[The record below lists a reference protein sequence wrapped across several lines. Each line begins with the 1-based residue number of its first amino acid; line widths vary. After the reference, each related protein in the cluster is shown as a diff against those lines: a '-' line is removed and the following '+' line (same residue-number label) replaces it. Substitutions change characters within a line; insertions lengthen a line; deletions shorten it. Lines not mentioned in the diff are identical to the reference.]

1 LAGTRAFERGL
12 TDSMHAKRPFMC
24 ITVALLLRVPSVASA
39 QAPQQPLQTE
49 GRIDAIVARTTGF
62 EAALGLSVPAGIYVR
77 SGLVAGIG
85 AGRHGAEGRTDLI
98 ARFSLD
104 PFRQSRWAPYGGGGL
119 SGRYR
124 SKLDGGSRAYVLV
137 FLGVEG
143 PLALGQTSGWVPAFE
158 LGLGGGARFA
168 VILRRGINAR
178 R

>member
-1 LAGTRAFERGL
+1 ML
-12 TDSMHAKRPFMC
+12 T
-24 ITVALLLRVPSVASA
+24 VPGAAIA
-39 QAPQQPLQTE
+39 QSPQQPLQME

-62 EAALGLSVPAGIYVR
+62 EASLGLSVPAGIYVR

-85 AGRHGAEGRTDLI
+85 VGRHGVEGRTDLI

-104 PFRQSRWAPYGGGGL
+104 PFRQSRWAPYGGGGI

-143 PLALGQTSGWVPAFE
+143 PLPLGQTSGLVPAFE

>member
-1 LAGTRAFERGL
+1 ML
-12 TDSMHAKRPFMC
+12 TVTGAA
-24 ITVALLLRVPSVASA
+24 IA
-39 QAPQQPLQTE
+39 QSPQQPLQME

-62 EAALGLSVPAGIYVR
+62 EAGVGLSVPAGIYVR

-85 AGRHGAEGRTDLI
+85 AGRHGVEGRTDLI

-104 PFRQSRWAPYGGGGL
+104 PFRQSRWAPYGGGGI

-143 PLALGQTSGWVPAFE
+143 PLPLGQTSGLVPAFE

>member
-1 LAGTRAFERGL
+1 MRAWQSVLSATIGL
-12 TDSMHAKRPFMC
+12 TLAAPC
-24 ITVALLLRVPSVASA
+24 AALCQTPR
-39 QAPQQPLQTE
+39 QPVQLE
-49 GRIDAIVARTTGF
+49 ARLDAIVAHTAGV
-62 EAALGLSVPAGIYVR
+62 EAGLGVSVPAGIYVR

-85 AGRHGAEGRTDLI
+85 AGRHGAEGRTDLF

-104 PFRQSRWAPYGGGGL
+104 PFRQSRWAPYGGAGV

-124 SKLDGGSRAYVLV
+124 STLDGGSRAYLLV

-143 PLALGQTSGWVPAFE
+143 PVPFGRTSGIVPAFE
-158 LGLGGGARFA
+158 VGLGGGARFG